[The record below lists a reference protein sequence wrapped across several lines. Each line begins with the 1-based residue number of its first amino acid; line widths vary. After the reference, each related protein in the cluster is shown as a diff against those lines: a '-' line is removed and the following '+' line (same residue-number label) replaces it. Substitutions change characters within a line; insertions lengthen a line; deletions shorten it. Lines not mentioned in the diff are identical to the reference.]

1 MELTSKNICKV
12 FCKDMCNENMQC
24 NSYASTRFFPLSLKK
39 VQGELPFDPE
49 VSQLFADICFIVEGH
64 EFMCH
69 KVKC

>member
-1 MELTSKNICKV
+1 MKICSV
-12 FCKDMCNENMQC
+12 IVMQAL
-24 NSYASTRFFPLSLKK
+24 NFFFSLSLKK

>member
-1 MELTSKNICKV
+1 MKICSV
-12 FCKDMCNENMQC
+12 IVMQ
-24 NSYASTRFFPLSLKK
+24 ALIFFFSLSLKK